1 MQNARADHRQLRRR
15 RGTSSGIEHVLGR
28 PPDIAI
34 NHDPAALA
42 MHAANHPRTLHVP
55 HNVWKVSLKEL
66 VGNQPIGLL
75 WMSPDCRHHSKAK
88 GGAPVSPSVRDLA
101 WVALRWL
108 RELPPWQ
115 RPRRIF
121 LENVEEFRK
130 WCPLIDDGQCGL
142 KPDPAR
148 ERRRSRRGLSR
159 PTQHTD
165 IVGRAAH
172 ELLSTVVGKGSTQGV
187 VAAHM
192 LSLKGTER
200 RAGDFRLFCL
210 PARIFPAGLR
220 GGASWIGTRS
230 GVRVCELP

>member
-1 MQNARADHRQLRRR
+1 LENARADHRQLRRR
-15 RGTSSGIEHVLGR
+15 RDTSSGIEHALGR

-66 VGNQPIGLL
+66 VGHQPIGLL

-121 LENVEEFRK
+121 LENAEEFRK
-130 WCPLIDDGQCGL
+130 WCPLIDDGQGGL

-159 PTQHTD
+159 PTQPGHSRPCRA
-165 IVGRAAH
+165 RAA
-172 ELLSTVVGKGSTQGV
+172 LDGRRQGFD
-187 VAAHM
+187 ARR
-192 LSLKGTER
+192 GR
-200 RAGDFRLFCL
+200 RAHALAEGNGAPRRRFSPFLSSCSDFS
-210 PARIFPAGLR
+210 
-220 GGASWIGTRS
+220 GGPPRWR
-230 GVRVCELP
+230 